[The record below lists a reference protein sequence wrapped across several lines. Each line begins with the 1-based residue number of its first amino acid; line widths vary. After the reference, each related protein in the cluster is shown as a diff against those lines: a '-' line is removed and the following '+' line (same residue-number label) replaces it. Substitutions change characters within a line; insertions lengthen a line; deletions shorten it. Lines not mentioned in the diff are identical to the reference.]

1 MSKTTTKQ
9 PVIPPPQRI
18 THEEGK
24 PFTCAWD
31 SGVVIEAFLHLRNR
45 RGKYRVRVLFGE
57 QQVGSGDVDL
67 ADLNDRERLHAE
79 CSHLDGQVSSWLGY
93 LMRTSDAIAAKAQT
107 DASKRLHVV
116 QFSTVRPER
125 VEFHWKPFLPKG
137 RPAAIEGDPGI
148 GKTSLVMKIIAHI
161 TSGKAFPN
169 LFDGM
174 PPPQDFAPQNVCLL
188 TSEDDAGDTLR
199 PRLEVNGGD
208 PKRVFQIAGWQQPD
222 GEKGIVT
229 MQDLDLLRQALEAY
243 SPALL
248 VFDPVQSF
256 FGRGVDMN
264 HANDTRPVL
273 DAVAV
278 LCKHYACTPLYVRH
292 VGKAQRAKALYAGL
306 GSIDITANMRS
317 VLFLGED
324 PDNKARRILAH
335 SKSNNARLGPSLA
348 YVVQTVEHEVFT
360 ADGGSVLVEAPRLEW
375 DGRSELSADDLAAP
389 PLVDEED
396 TSALEQAREFLTEL
410 LHDGPILYD
419 EVKKAIKQAGIA
431 MITVKRAKPLTGVK
445 SRRRPLAETPSKDWP
460 WEWYLI
466 ADVVEKA

>member
-1 MSKTTTKQ
+1 
-9 PVIPPPQRI
+9 
-18 THEEGK
+18 
-24 PFTCAWD
+24 
-31 SGVVIEAFLHLRNR
+31 
-45 RGKYRVRVLFGE
+45 
-57 QQVGSGDVDL
+57 
-67 ADLNDRERLHAE
+67 
-79 CSHLDGQVSSWLGY
+79 
-93 LMRTSDAIAAKAQT
+93 
-107 DASKRLHVV
+107 
-116 QFSTVRPER
+116 
-125 VEFHWKPFLPKG
+125 
-137 RPAAIEGDPGI
+137 
-148 GKTSLVMKIIAHI
+148 
-161 TSGKAFPN
+161 
-169 LFDGM
+169 
-174 PPPQDFAPQNVCLL
+174 
-188 TSEDDAGDTLR
+188 
-199 PRLEVNGGD
+199 
-208 PKRVFQIAGWQQPD
+208 
-222 GEKGIVT
+222 
-229 MQDLDLLRQALEAY
+229 LEAY
-243 SPALL
+243 TPALL

-256 FGRGVDMN
+256 FGQGIDMN

-278 LCKHYACTPLYVRH
+278 LCKQYACTPLYVRH